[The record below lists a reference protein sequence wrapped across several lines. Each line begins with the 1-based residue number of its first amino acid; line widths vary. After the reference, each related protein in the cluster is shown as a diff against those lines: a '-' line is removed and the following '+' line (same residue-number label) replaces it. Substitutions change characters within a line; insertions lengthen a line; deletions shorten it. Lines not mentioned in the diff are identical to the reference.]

1 MFTAEACARGLSI
14 PHQITRPSSWRRPSK
29 FGHRR
34 RMAFSCAWVD
44 REPSA
49 TRGISL
55 RRQADGV
62 ETMLWNGLRFGFR
75 YRDRGCVDRPG
86 IRLDEQIAPAGVPPI
101 VAIPEID
108 RKSTRL
114 NSS

>member
-1 MFTAEACARGLSI
+1 
-14 PHQITRPSSWRRPSK
+14 
-29 FGHRR
+29 
-34 RMAFSCAWVD
+34 MAFSCAWVD

-86 IRLDEQIAPAGVPPI
+86 TRLDEQIAPAGVPPI
-101 VAIPEID
+101 VAILENTTFFLPEPFAEQFVDLLQDRALRRD

-114 NSS
+114 NSSH